1 MSCEHMTPSRRAVL
15 GASGA
20 LFAWAFMPRFAH
32 AAGNR
37 DARFVTIIL
46 RGALDGLTAVPPIG
60 DPDYL
65 TLRENIA
72 MHATGP
78 EAVLPLDG
86 FFALHPS
93 MPNFARLYKA
103 NQAMVIHASS
113 TPYRDR
119 SHFDGQDVLESGHE
133 KPGFTESGWLN
144 RMLAGLPHG
153 EKINPGASSVRGLAI
168 GANAP
173 LVIRGAAPTLGW
185 APATMKQADADLTH
199 RLEMLYGEADPQFSH
214 LLEEGIM
221 TGKIASGMDVKSR
234 GGPGDPNGMEQMA
247 TGAARLIAQP
257 DGPRVAAL
265 AFEGWDTHAGE
276 IGRLQKLLVGLDKSF
291 AAFERELGPAWKD
304 TAILVA
310 TEFGRTAHVNGTDG
324 TDHGTGTTA
333 FLVGGAIRGGRVV
346 ADWPGLKK
354 EQLRDGR
361 DLAATTD
368 LRAVIKGVTTDL
380 LGASPTLLA
389 RDVFPG
395 SDLVKPMSGLIV

>member
-1 MSCEHMTPSRRAVL
+1 
-15 GASGA
+15 
-20 LFAWAFMPRFAH
+20 
-32 AAGNR
+32 
-37 DARFVTIIL
+37 
-46 RGALDGLTAVPPIG
+46 
-60 DPDYL
+60 
-65 TLRENIA
+65 
-72 MHATGP
+72 
-78 EAVLPLDG
+78 
-86 FFALHPS
+86 

-153 EKINPGASSVRGLAI
+153 EKINPAASSVRGLAI